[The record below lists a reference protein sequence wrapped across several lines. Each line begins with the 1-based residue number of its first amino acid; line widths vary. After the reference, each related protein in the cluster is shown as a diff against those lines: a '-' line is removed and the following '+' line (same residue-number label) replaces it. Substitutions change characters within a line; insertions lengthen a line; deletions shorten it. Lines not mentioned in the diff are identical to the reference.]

1 MLEGKRGLLEEA
13 FRFGGPALPLGQG
26 ELCITH
32 GEQAELGQLSHCGM
46 SCRLTLQR
54 CEEAVQSPTDSLV
67 LEAVA
72 GFHRDDVLQHLDE
85 CCALVV
91 MLLCHDLQITAR
103 LDLLYVAGIRGAL
116 HGVDELV
123 VLDGVGEIGVELTAG

>member
-1 MLEGKRGLLEEA
+1 
-13 FRFGGPALPLGQG
+13 
-26 ELCITH
+26 
-32 GEQAELGQLSHCGM
+32 M
-46 SCRLTLQR
+46 SRRLTLQR
-54 CEEAVQSPTDSLV
+54 CKEAVQSPTDSLV

-85 CCALVV
+85 CCTLVV